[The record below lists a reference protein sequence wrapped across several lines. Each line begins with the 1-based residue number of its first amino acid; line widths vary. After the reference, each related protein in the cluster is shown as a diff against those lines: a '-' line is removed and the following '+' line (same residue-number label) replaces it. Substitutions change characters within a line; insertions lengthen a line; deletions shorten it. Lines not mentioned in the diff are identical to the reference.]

1 MTEQVNFVSHN
12 TQTGYIQGH
21 HINTQNKTINYDK
34 TPLGDTH
41 IGR

>member
-1 MTEQVNFVSHN
+1 MTEQVNFVSH

-21 HINTQNKTINYDK
+21 HINTPNTTIDYDK